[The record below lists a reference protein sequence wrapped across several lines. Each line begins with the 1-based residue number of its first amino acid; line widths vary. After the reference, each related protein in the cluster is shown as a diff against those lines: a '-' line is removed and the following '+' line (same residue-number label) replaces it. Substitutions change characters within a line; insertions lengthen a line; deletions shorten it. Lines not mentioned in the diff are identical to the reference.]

1 MKQKQHLSWL
11 YEQLPDWVTTGLI
24 DAGQAEKI
32 RQHYGDADDYQP
44 DYNTATIVISILGA
58 LLIGGGIILI
68 VAYNWDNLPKSARVV
83 LSFVPLLLAQLV
95 FGYAFFRRRQSIAW
109 AEGASV
115 FLMLMLAASMAL
127 VSQTYHIW
135 GEPTTFLR
143 NWLLLSIPL
152 LYLLNSSLCTVVYL
166 IGTASWVM
174 QMRGSESVL
183 YWAMLAAAL
192 PHLIQNI
199 RQTEQPVRRNVL
211 GWALVATFIFGWFGV
226 IEIQIEAFGAFGT
239 ALVFSTFYLLALQN
253 DSPSRSNLVQR
264 PFEVFAIAG
273 GFVLL
278 MIFTYDAYFD
288 PFNLP
293 QLLFGAYYAPW
304 AGSINFAV
312 LSLLSIG
319 ASLLFIR
326 YYKQVSLPGL
336 LLVVLPVFIAVFI
349 MVSRVLGPFAAML
362 LVNVYVLGWGIAW
375 LIVGIRQA
383 RMGAVNLGM
392 LVILVLATARFFDT
406 DWSFIIKG
414 VAFIT
419 LGLGFLAANW
429 VLSRRI
435 KLKSS

>member
-11 YEQLPDWVTTGLI
+11 YEQVSDWVTAGLI

-32 RQHYGDADDYQP
+32 RQHYSNQEDQP
-44 DYNTATIVISILGA
+44 DYNTATIVISILGS

-127 VSQTYHIW
+127 ISQTYHIW

-143 NWLLLSIPL
+143 NWLLLNIPL

-192 PHLIQNI
+192 PHLVQNI
-199 RQTEQPVRRNVL
+199 RQTAQPVRRNVL
-211 GWALVATFIFGWFGV
+211 GWALVSSFIFGWFGV
-226 IEIQIEAFGAFGT
+226 IETQIEAFTTFGT
-239 ALVFSTFYLLALQN
+239 ALIFSTFYLLAPHD
-253 DSPSRSNLVQR
+253 DSHNQSNLVQR
-264 PFEVFAIAG
+264 PFEVFAIVG

-278 MIFTYDAYFD
+278 MVFTYDAYFE
-288 PFNLP
+288 PFHLS
-293 QLLFGAYYAPW
+293 QLLFGAYYAAW

-312 LSLLSIG
+312 LCLLSIG
-319 ASLLFIR
+319 ASILFVR
-326 YYKQVSLPGL
+326 HYKRFSLPGL
-336 LLVVLPVFIAVFI
+336 LVAVLPIFIAI
-349 MVSRVLGPFAAML
+349 LLMVSRVIGPFVAML
-362 LVNVYVLGWGIAW
+362 LVNVYVLSWGIAW
-375 LIVGIRQA
+375 LILGIRQA

-414 VAFIT
+414 IAFIA

-429 VLSRRI
+429 VLSKRI